1 MLKRLVSRRP
11 CIQPTPWEHQREV
24 WVLTCFLLSANA
36 SFSTGSYHLVDG
48 GYTDKFGTSS
58 ARNDR
63 HAYLPTIASRDFRN
77 DPDQGA
83 NLRLRD
89 H

>member
-1 MLKRLVSRRP
+1 MLKRLVSWRP

-48 GYTDKFGTSS
+48 GYTDK
-58 ARNDR
+58 
-63 HAYLPTIASRDFRN
+63 
-77 DPDQGA
+77 
-83 NLRLRD
+83 
-89 H
+89 